1 MERLELRAWDKK
13 NKVMFDVF
21 QWNRGD
27 EFDSITRM
35 IGFNKIETLF
45 VGEDID
51 LLQYTGLKDKN
62 DEKVYEGDIIT
73 FRYGQSYIKTE
84 VTSIS
89 IYGLHLG
96 TFGFYGQIRQRNTIK
111 IIGNVY
117 ESPELLEEKKG
128 K

>member
-45 VGEDID
+45 IGEDEDID
-51 LLQYTGLKDKN
+51 LIQYTGKKDIDACLN
-62 DEKVYEGDIIT
+62 GEG
-73 FRYGQSYIKTE
+73 E
-84 VTSIS
+84 
-89 IYGLHLG
+89 
-96 TFGFYGQIRQRNTIK
+96 
-111 IIGNVY
+111 
-117 ESPELLEEKKG
+117 
-128 K
+128 